1 MIKEGYDKLNI
12 YHKCSVL
19 SGLFILLISLCLIP
33 LYFFNYMDIALGF
46 ILGGAFG
53 VFTYFVVGILEN
65 KKSDYY
71 KWAIV
76 ISILRFFVFALLLVL
91 IALCY
96 YIWEIKIFNIF
107 SVVGGYLVC
116 VVVLVIL
123 FLIQNKKERK
133 IDGSI

>member
-1 MIKEGYDKLNI
+1 MRLEGYDKLNI

-19 SGLFILLISLCLIP
+19 SGLFILLISLALIP
-33 LYFFNYMDIALGF
+33 LYFFNYMDIPLGF
-46 ILGGAFG
+46 MLGGLFG
-53 VFTYFVVGILEN
+53 ISTYFLVGVLEN
-65 KKSDYY
+65 KKNEYY

-76 ISILRFFVFALLLVL
+76 ISILRFFVFAFLLVL
-91 IALCY
+91 VGLCY

-107 SVVGGYLVC
+107 SVVGGYLLC

-123 FLIQNKKERK
+123 FLIQSKKERK

>member
-1 MIKEGYDKLNI
+1 MKLQGFDKLNI
-12 YHKCSVL
+12 YTKCSVL
-19 SGLFILLISLCLIP
+19 SGLFILFISLCLIP
-33 LYFFNYMDIALGF
+33 LYFFNYMDIPLGF
-46 ILGGAFG
+46 LLGGAYG
-53 VFTYFVVGILEN
+53 VIVYFIVGILEE
-65 KKSDYY
+65 KKQEYY

-76 ISILRFFVFALLLVL
+76 ISVLRFFVFAFLLVL
-91 IALCY
+91 VGLCY

-123 FLIQNKKERK
+123 FLRQNKKERK